1 MTSEGGD
8 IVLYPRD
15 PQRLTLE
22 ELAQAAQLHPELVE
36 QFVEYDLLA
45 PVAQDGPR
53 LLFEEAAVLRVQAI
67 QRLRLDLGVNLSGIA
82 VILDLI
88 DRLRHVQRELDW
100 LRSRL

>member
-15 PQRLTLE
+15 SQRLTLE
-22 ELAQAAQLHPELVE
+22 ELAQAAHLHPKLVE
-36 QFVEYDLLA
+36 RFVACDLLA
-45 PVAQDGPR
+45 PVEQGGSR

-67 QRLRLDLGVNLSGIA
+67 QRLRQDLGVNLSGIA

-88 DRLRHVQRELDW
+88 ERLRDLQRELDW

>member
-22 ELAQAAQLHPELVE
+22 ELAQAAHLHPKLVE
-36 QFVEYDLLA
+36 RFVACDLLA
-45 PVAQDGPR
+45 PVEQDGSR

-67 QRLRLDLGVNLSGIA
+67 QRLRQDLGVNLSGIA

-88 DRLRHVQRELDW
+88 ERLRDLQRELDW

>member
-1 MTSEGGD
+1 MTNEGGD

-22 ELAQAAQLHPELVE
+22 ELAQAAHLHPKLVE
-36 QFVEYDLLA
+36 RFVAFDLLV
-45 PVAQDGPR
+45 PMAQEGSR
-53 LLFEEAAVLRVQAI
+53 LLFEEAAVLRLQTI
-67 QRLRLDLGVNLSGIA
+67 QRLRQDLGVNLSGIA

-88 DRLRHVQRELDW
+88 DRLRDLHRELEW